1 MNTNQIILDSYKF
14 SEFEMVYI
22 VEANH
27 TKRGIVEYTTWELIH
42 VLDGDDEGD
51 LIATYD
57 SMGNSYEDCRNDY
70 LSYLN
75 SIQG

>member
-14 SEFEMVYI
+14 SEFEMVFI
-22 VEANH
+22 VEENH
-27 TKRGIVEYTTWELIH
+27 TKRGLVEYTTWKLIH

-57 SMGNSYEDCRNDY
+57 SYEDCRNDY
-70 LSYLN
+70 LNYLN